1 MYLFAR
7 TVTPFIALAVLGI
20 GLISAS
26 YEGQDKSFKFKGFM
40 REAVPTY
47 FLAKTIFC
55 STALFLLGQLLAEII
70 LLNRRRNDL
79 N

>member
-1 MYLFAR
+1 
-7 TVTPFIALAVLGI
+7 
-20 GLISAS
+20 
-26 YEGQDKSFKFKGFM
+26 M

-70 LLNRRRNDL
+70 LMNRRRHDTN
-79 N
+79 